1 MLTCSDS
8 AGGLVSL
15 RGLFVGRGEPNPTS
29 RHLVDRG
36 VFERCSPSVRVDCLP
51 APAICLTVQALPL
64 ARRRCGARVHP
75 RLDGYPWPGGGA
87 GRADST
93 PPPGITG
100 CSTGPTLS
108 AIWVVSTLL
117 LRFSVHDVVNTP
129 PTKERSQQRRL
140 ACPLRSLIG
149 VRDQNHVSRRR
160 PSLHRPGGCSPGGD
174 G

>member
-8 AGGLVSL
+8 AGGLVSW
-15 RGLFVGRGEPNPTS
+15 RGIVRRQS
-29 RHLVDRG
+29 DRTRQAAIRWIG
-36 VFERCSPSVRVDCLP
+36 VFERCSPSIRVDCLP

-75 RLDGYPWPGGGA
+75 RLDGCPWPGGGA

-108 AIWVVSTLL
+108 AIGVVSTLL
-117 LRFSVHDVVNTP
+117 LRFSMHNVVNTP
-129 PTKERSQQRRL
+129 QTNADVASSSRRVL
-140 ACPLRSLIG
+140 SRWRPG
-149 VRDQNHVSRRR
+149 EHVSSTI
-160 PSLHRPGGCSPGGD
+160 PAAAEPVEPA
-174 G
+174 